1 MIIVPQLYKPK
12 EKGEHLNTN
21 FIDRIGS
28 YPYEK
33 NKPLIIGCS
42 IIILAC
48 LFGFRHV
55 GFNEDIG
62 DLNYIPK
69 ELKISEAK
77 LQKLSDITSKSIYTI
92 SYGNS
97 EEEALTR
104 NSELSRFLE
113 NEKKKVRF

>member
-1 MIIVPQLYKPK
+1 LDVPLS
-12 EKGEHLNTN
+12 
-21 FIDRIGS
+21 F
-28 YPYEK
+28 
-33 NKPLIIGCS
+33 C
-42 IIILAC
+42 C

-69 ELKISEAK
+69 DLKISEAK

-97 EEEALTR
+97 EEEALAR
-104 NSELSRFLE
+104 NSQLSIS
-113 NEKKKVRF
+113 

>member
-1 MIIVPQLYKPK
+1 VPQLYKPK
-12 EKGEHLNTN
+12 TEEKHNTN
-21 FIDRIGS
+21 FIDKS
-28 YPYEK
+28 D
-33 NKPLIIGCS
+33 LIRMKKTNLYYWLFRYHPG
-42 IIILAC
+42 C

-69 ELKISEAK
+69 DLKISEAK

-97 EEEALTR
+97 EEEALAR
-104 NSELSRFLE
+104 NSELSSFLE
-113 NEKKKVRF
+113 KEKKKVKY